1 MPPKSSIVTI
11 ALLLSSLIFSQAVI
25 SSNEKDPL
33 PRTKEPSRSGKIFD
47 ELSKLD
53 SELFDAAFVSC
64 DQKKFEVF
72 FTDDAEFYHDLAGVK
87 FGPAVKKLGLCPK
100 DKGLRRVLNRASV
113 QVFPVEGYGAI
124 QTGDHTFVQNG
135 RKTVEGA
142 HFVHLWRHT
151 ENGWK
156 IARIFSFG
164 HEQEIPKK

>member
-1 MPPKSSIVTI
+1 MSLKLSIAI
-11 ALLLSSLIFSQAVI
+11 IILLFNSLAFSQTVVP
-25 SSNEKDPL
+25 SDGKKTVTPVQDS
-33 PRTKEPSRSGKIFD
+33 SRSGKLFD
-47 ELSKLD
+47 ELAKLD

-72 FTDDAEFYHDLAGVK
+72 FTEDAEFYHDLAGAK
-87 FGPAVKKLGLCPK
+87 FGPAVRKLGPCPK
-100 DKGLRRVLNRASV
+100 DKGLSRVLNQASV

-135 RKTVEGA
+135 SKTVEVA

-156 IARIFSFG
+156 IARILSFG
-164 HEQEIPKK
+164 HQQESAKK